1 MIEQKIVTSHAKLN
15 SPIVK
20 HAVESKMN
28 RITNLSIAFAQFQT
42 ISRSELDTLELET
55 VPLKV
60 MEGDQCT

>member
-20 HAVESKMN
+20 HVVASKMN